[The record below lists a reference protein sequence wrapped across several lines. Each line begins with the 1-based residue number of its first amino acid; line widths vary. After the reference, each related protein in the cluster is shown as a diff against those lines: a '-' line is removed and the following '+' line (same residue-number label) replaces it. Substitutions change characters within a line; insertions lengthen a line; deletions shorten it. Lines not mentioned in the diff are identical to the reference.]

1 MATTSTTSTVGRGFR
16 RVLKALD
23 ITLFTVCAILVIDT
37 LAPAAAIGP
46 AGISWWLITL
56 VLFFIPY
63 GLITAELATTYPQQG
78 GLYVWIQ
85 RAFGE
90 RWAARATWLYWVNVA
105 LGMPSIYILFAGM
118 CAQMFAPDLG
128 LWTQIAIC
136 VALTWMTVLIGVLAL
151 ELGKWVPNLGALLKA
166 GIMLVL
172 GVGSFFYAAHHGVA
186 NDLSLRNILPTW
198 NAGLFFLPV
207 IVFSYMGFEVSSSAA
222 EEMTNPKRDVPRAIV
237 VSGILIAVFYLAG
250 TVGMLVALPLEDL
263 GLIEGIV
270 DTLRAIFGGSGAGAA
285 LVTALGIAAL
295 YTLFATMVTWTM
307 AANRSA
313 AEAAAAGVLPAAF
326 GRVHPRH
333 RTPVGALFLTGLV
346 STGEL
351 VLYGLVARTSEQ
363 LFWTLYAFAT
373 IVFLLPYLA
382 LFPAFLVLRW
392 KDRTVDR
399 PYRVPGGTAGAIV
412 MALLGEL
419 FMLQAVV
426 FFVWVPGQPVDPT
439 FALPVVL
446 GVAATGIVG
455 EVLLQAARRGER
467 QAPPWLWGLL
477 LLLPPAGLLGFVAGR
492 GIPPAQR
499 RAALVL
505 GALWLALI
513 VAAAILWPRIMA
525 GAPTAMLP

>member
-1 MATTSTTSTVGRGFR
+1 MATPIASSTVGRGFR

-46 AGISWWLITL
+46 AGISWWVITL

-118 CAQMFAPDLG
+118 CAQMFAPELG
-128 LWTQIAIC
+128 LWAQIGIGIG
-136 VALTWMTVLIGVLAL
+136 LTWVTVLIGIVAL
-151 ELGKWVPNLGALLKA
+151 QVGKWVPNLGALLKA
-166 GIMLVL
+166 GIMLAL
-172 GVGSFFYAAHHGVA
+172 GVGAFFYAARHGVA

-198 NAGLFFLPV
+198 DAGLFFLPV
-207 IVFSYMGFEVSSSAA
+207 IVFSFMGFEVSSSAA

-237 VSGILIAVFYLAG
+237 IAGLLIAVFYLAG

-270 DTLRAIFGGSGAGAA
+270 DTLRAIFGNSGLGNV
-285 LVTALGIAAL
+285 LVTAFGLAAL
-295 YTLFATMVTWTM
+295 YTLFATMVAWTM

-313 AEAAAAGVLPAAF
+313 AEAAGEGVLPAVF
-326 GRVHPRH
+326 GRVHPRY

-351 VLYGLVARTSEQ
+351 LLYGLVARTSEE

-392 KDRTVDR
+392 KDRDVER
-399 PYRVPGGTAGAIV
+399 PYRVPGGAVGAV
-412 MALLGEL
+412 AMALLGEL

-426 FFVWVPGQPVDPT
+426 FFVWVPGQPIDPA
-439 FALPVVL
+439 FALPVVF
-446 GVAATGIVG
+446 GVAATTIVG
-455 EVLLQAARRGER
+455 EVLLHAAQRGEGQAA
-467 QAPPWLWGLL
+467 PWLWALL
-477 LLLPPAGLLGFVAGR
+477 LLLPPAGLVGIAVAR
-492 GIPPAQR
+492 GIRWEQR
-499 RAALVL
+499 RAAFLL
-505 GALWLALI
+505 GALWLALL
-513 VAAAILWPRIMA
+513 VGAAILWPRIM
-525 GAPTAMLP
+525 GSAPTVTML

>member
-1 MATTSTTSTVGRGFR
+1 MATTTTSSTVGRGFR

-23 ITLFTVCAILVIDT
+23 ITLFTVCAILVLDT

-46 AGISWWLITL
+46 AGISWWVITL

-78 GLYVWIQ
+78 GLYVWIY

-118 CAQMFAPDLG
+118 CAQMFFPALE
-128 LWTQIAIC
+128 LWAQIGIGI
-136 VALTWMTVLIGVLAL
+136 ALTWATVWIGIVAL
-151 ELGKWVPNLGALLKA
+151 QVGKWVPNLGAMLKA

-172 GVGSFFYAAHHGVA
+172 GVGSFFYAARNGVA

-198 NAGLFFLPV
+198 DAGLFFLPV
-207 IVFSYMGFEVSSSAA
+207 IVFSFMGFEVSSSAA

-237 VSGILIAVFYLAG
+237 VSGLLIALFYVAG

-270 DTLRAIFGGSGAGAA
+270 DTLRAIFGDSGTGGA

-313 AEAAAAGVLPAAF
+313 AEAAAEGVLPAIFA
-326 GRVHPRH
+326 RLHPTH
-333 RTPVGALFLTGLV
+333 RTPVGGLFLTGLV

-351 VLYGLVARTSEQ
+351 LLYGLVSRTSEQ

-382 LFPAFLVLRW
+382 LFPAFLLLRW
-392 KDRTVDR
+392 KDRDAQR
-399 PYRVPGGTAGAIV
+399 PYQVPGGTAVAV
-412 MALLGEL
+412 ALALLGEI

-426 FFVWVPGQPVDPT
+426 FFVWVPGQPIDIS
-439 FALPVVL
+439 FALPIVL
-446 GVAATGIVG
+446 GVAATWIVG
-455 EVLLQAARRGER
+455 EVLLEAARRRESPV
-467 QAPPWLWGLL
+467 APWWWALL
-477 LLLPPAGLLGFVAGR
+477 LLLPPAGLVGFAAVR
-492 GIPPAQR
+492 GIPQR
-499 RAALVL
+499 QRLSALGL
-505 GALWLALI
+505 GLLWCALL
-513 VAAAILWPRIMA
+513 VAGAILWPRIAA
-525 GAPTAMLP
+525 GALGGATP